1 MSDDTLAVL
10 ALVVPAGLAAL
21 GYVGKELWRSL
32 RERSAELRARRARL
46 HQLQALLRASRAVFV
61 VQNLQ
66 AQRLAERLLRSQPDK
81 APEEPGYERLFAA
94 HYETFDEDDKD
105 LHGLIRVYTERG
117 LHPLNQAM
125 LRWLQEDTDHRTP
138 DGKSGKEAELSELL
152 NQLDA
157 HLLLW
162 LAKYEA
168 WIPNRP
174 DHALVYL
181 ADEERHGLG
190 FPRKIDEAIS
200 AVLQPETRRRAA
212 TSPRP

>member
-1 MSDDTLAVL
+1 VSEETLAIVGLVL
-10 ALVVPAGLAAL
+10 PAGLAAL
-21 GYVGKELWRSL
+21 GYVGKEVVRSR

-46 HQLQALLRASRAVFV
+46 HQLHALLRASRAVFV

-66 AQRLAERLLRSQPDK
+66 AQRLADRLR
-81 APEEPGYERLFAA
+81 AAHPEQTADRGYERLFVAL
-94 HYETFDEDDKD
+94 YDSFDADDRD
-105 LHGLIRVYTERG
+105 LHGLIRAYTERG
-117 LHPLNQAM
+117 LHPLNQSM
-125 LRWLQEDTDHRTP
+125 LSWLQNDTDHRTP
-138 DGKSGKEAELSELL
+138 EGKSGRKAELSGLL

-162 LAKYEA
+162 LAKYDA

-181 ADEERHGLG
+181 ADEEKHGLG
-190 FPRKIDEAIS
+190 FPKGIDEAIS
-200 AVLQPETRRRAA
+200 EVLQPRASRRAA